1 MQAFRGGRPGA
12 AQTRIIIALTQPQ
25 SQSGGRD
32 ARPGWF
38 FLTRVYRRTA
48 PPSMRR
54 PSGTGRCCGTPSGCD
69 VHIHRSGAQI
79 GTNYASVCLPR
90 CLMTILTL
98 VAQWRAYFE
107 IRKRRDGLFPR
118 NFLAFG
124 SAHCHEPDLDLDQGR
139 RSLVHS
145 HVSPSFPPSFRVE
158 GNIRHAPLARPI
170 C

>member
-54 PSGTGRCCGTPSGCD
+54 PSGTGRCCGTPNGCD

-79 GTNYASVCLPR
+79 GTNYASVCLPS
-90 CLMTILTL
+90 CLMTILTR

-107 IRKRRDGLFPR
+107 IRKRRDWVFPR
-118 NFLAFG
+118 KVDALSFIRTSLLPSLLPSVWKATSVTTHLPVPFANVG
-124 SAHCHEPDLDLDQGR
+124 GR
-139 RSLVHS
+139 AATTHNVIVS
-145 HVSPSFPPSFRVE
+145 H
-158 GNIRHAPLARPI
+158 
-170 C
+170 